1 MNYFK
6 NISKVRAPVSK
17 CFGKNFLQLPARAG
31 SRSINAA
38 IHNPIQIK
46 KFLLPAISPVFTM
59 SPFPDLLLVTS
70 TAMVGPKRLCLFFSI
85 AYSGSERGFVS
96 ENLCLRVPAHTP

>member
-1 MNYFK
+1 LEK
-6 NISKVRAPVSK
+6 
-17 CFGKNFLQLPARAG
+17 FLQLPARAG
-31 SRSINAA
+31 SRSTNAA

-59 SPFPDLLLVTS
+59 SPLSSSVAGNKYSNGRAKAALF
-70 TAMVGPKRLCLFFSI
+70 FFSI
-85 AYSGSERGFVS
+85 AYSGSERGFMS